1 MAGSLNVFTRT
12 LAAGNT
18 VTISKSDGVSYVS
31 VLCKTD
37 NSGSN
42 GITVTGTGNVAGTA
56 SNAIT
61 LLANESCTVSV
72 PDPYDIGSLTITAGT
87 SSTGIVVSA

>member
-12 LAAGNT
+12 LTAGTTIT
-18 VTISKSDGVSYVS
+18 VSKSDGVSYVS

-42 GITVTGTGNVAGTA
+42 GITITGTGNVGGTG
-56 SNAIT
+56 SNGIL

-87 SSTGIVVSA
+87 SSTGIVVGM